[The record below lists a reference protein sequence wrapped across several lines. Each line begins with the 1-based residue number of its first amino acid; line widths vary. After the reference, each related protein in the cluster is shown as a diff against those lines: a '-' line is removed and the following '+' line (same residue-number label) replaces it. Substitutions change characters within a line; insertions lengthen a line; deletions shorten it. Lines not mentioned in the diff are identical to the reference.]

1 MFSRLAARL
10 KLPIFELAHSRET
23 EERQYSPLVTL
34 YMIFVPLSVVLIFGV
49 LMAFSSQTII
59 NISNEADTFHSYIK
73 PVFLLI
79 IAVIAGGISAVF
91 SPDFYRRIAPF
102 FWLFSLLMQALV
114 LTPLGA
120 SEGGNT
126 NWIRIP
132 GVPFLIQPSE
142 LLKLTSIIILAAL
155 MDRKGT
161 RLGDWRQIGVLA
173 GLPIVISVADIMLGH
188 DMGTT
193 LVVVAAYVGA
203 LFIVGLPRKWF
214 IVLFLMLIPVGI
226 IAVLYNPTRVARI
239 LVVLPGFK
247 PERDLSKPEQIDHS
261 LWALGSGGVFGLG
274 PGASREKWEYLQAA
288 HTDFILA
295 IIGEEFGLLG
305 TLLVVGALLTMILG
319 MFRLAHN
326 VDTLFEAMVVAG
338 VATWIGAQAVIN
350 IATVTGL
357 GPVIGV
363 PLPFVSS
370 GGSSLLFTTF
380 AMGVVLSIARHD
392 AGLTRHKK
400 REMGTFGRD
409 PRILPRKR
417 SAQSASS

>member
-1 MFSRLAARL
+1 MFSQLATRL
-10 KLPIFELAHSRET
+10 KLPTFELSRSRET
-23 EERQYSPLVTL
+23 HERQYSPILTL
-34 YMIFVPLSVVLIFGV
+34 YMIFVPLAILMVFGL
-49 LMAFSSQTII
+49 LMAFSSQAVS
-59 NISNEADTFHSYIK
+59 NISREADAFHSYVK
-73 PVFLLI
+73 PVFLLV
-79 IAVIAGGISAVF
+79 IAFIAGGISAFF
-91 SPDFYRRIAPF
+91 SPEFYRRIAPW
-102 FWLFSLLMQALV
+102 FWIFSLLMQALV
-114 LTPLGA
+114 ITPLGA

-126 NWIRIP
+126 NWIHIP

-142 LLKLTSIIILAAL
+142 LLKLTTIIMLAAL

-161 RLGDWRQIGVLA
+161 RLTDWRQISVLA
-173 GLPIVISVADIMLGH
+173 GLPIVVAVGDIMLGH

-193 LVVVAAYVGA
+193 LVVVFAYIGA

-214 IVLFLMLIPVGI
+214 FVLFLMLIPVGI

-247 PERDLSKPEQIDHS
+247 PERDLSRPEQIDHS

-274 PGASREKWEYLQAA
+274 PGASREKWDYLQAA

-305 TLLVVGALLTMILG
+305 TLAVLAALLTMILG
-319 MFRLAHN
+319 MLRLAHN
-326 VDTLFEAMVVAG
+326 VNTLFEAVVVAG
-338 VATWIGAQAVIN
+338 VATWIGAQAIIN

-370 GGSSLLFTTF
+370 GGSSLIFTTF
-380 AMGVVLSIARHD
+380 AMGVILSIARHD
-392 AGLTRHKK
+392 AGLTRGAT
-400 REMGTFGRD
+400 REKGTFGRD

-417 SAQSASS
+417 SAHSS